1 MDYKYLLLKDRKET
15 YEAQIYIFESHDD
28 YMWPQGFSIAHD
40 ENEAWQIFKEN
51 GKVKEIGLNDTDKK
65 HYSVKTIPLERTGY
79 SFECEN

>member
-15 YEAQIYIFESHDD
+15 YEAQIYIFESYDD

-65 HYSVKTIPLERTGY
+65 YYSVKTIPLERTGY